1 MRSTK
6 NFFIIIFFAL
16 RIIKMRKKIPKRMA
30 WHEALGD
37 EKDKHIFF
45 VKKYNFFLKNM
56 PFVIEIGSGAEIGIK
71 F

>member
-1 MRSTK
+1 
-6 NFFIIIFFAL
+6 
-16 RIIKMRKKIPKRMA
+16 MRKKIPKRMA